1 MRIKKIYFNRLY
13 NQWKGEPLYV
23 EDGLRDDCLYVRIM
37 DVKYEDGSIN
47 TVTADFKDLNGYSY
61 SVLGE
66 TEYKKRLAIFKI
78 PLSILSN
85 NGIYEVDFSI
95 SYNSKD
101 TDKNYK
107 KTAIQTFEIVDA
119 IESDDEAIQNDPKY
133 PILTDLIN
141 QLADYKIDMTE
152 YPKKE
157 EVNEIID
164 LKFDD
169 FPIDKIIEK
178 IRKDGYITQDKVN
191 DILRDYVKKFDLGD
205 YAKRTDLNK
214 YVTYINFNNTL
225 NRYILKKTVEDNY
238 VLKENGK
245 QLSTHDFTDELYN
258 KLIDIDINNIEIDLH
273 EYQKIVDNNLDTD
286 NKEITK
292 AINELN
298 KKIPTKTSQLKND
311 SNYVARNE
319 LHKHNNIDILNNI
332 TYFDINKWNNKSDF
346 SGRYSDLEDLPKI
359 PSKVSELIN
368 DNNYVDDSYVIE
380 KIAEASL
387 SNKDVDLSAYA
398 TKNFVIDTLASDV
411 KNLTLVNSSAKVS
424 QNIIDYLNEIVK
436 YFLSNNTIKN
446 NKIKYYYILRG
457 KINPLDDEFQL
468 SVNDEFYTN
477 VSYISM
483 LNIEC
488 KTLTTFLFTN
498 EGMIR
503 LETPVETVVSGD
515 GTYINL
521 SVTELGSVYLN
532 NSNNSN
538 VNIDDVIQAI
548 ISDDKNNLSEF
559 KTYSNSM
566 IENRLL
572 EVNTDITEVS
582 DNLSGVG
589 NRVDYLEQRETYL
602 TESLKNIQVSSS
614 DIYIG
619 SDENIA
625 KDYKLW
631 INSEDTINSSEI
643 KENVQNLNTAL
654 NSIVGLDTDIKLDD
668 YITVKSVNEMTQ
680 TIGNIFNSLNL
691 EGSDL

>member
-47 TVTADFKDLNGYSY
+47 AVTADFKDLNGYSY

-66 TEYKKRLAIFKI
+66 TDYKKKLAIFKI

-85 NGIYEVDFSI
+85 NGIYEVNFSI

-101 TDKNYK
+101 TNKNYK

-141 QLADYKIDMTE
+141 QLANYKIDMTD

-157 EVNEIID
+157 EVDKIID
-164 LKFDD
+164 LRFDN
-169 FPIDKIIEK
+169 FPIDKIVEK
-178 IRKDGYITQDKVN
+178 IQEDGYITQEKVN
-191 DILRDYVKKFDLGD
+191 EILRDYVKKFDLGD
-205 YAKRTDLNK
+205 YAKRIDLNK
-214 YVTYINFNNTL
+214 YVPYITFNNAL
-225 NRYILKKTVEDNY
+225 DRYILKKTVEDNY

-245 QLSTHDFTDELYN
+245 QLSTHDFTDELYD
-258 KLIDIDINNIEIDLH
+258 KLVGIDINNIEVDLH
-273 EYQKIVDNNLDTD
+273 EYQKIVDNNLDTN

-292 AINELN
+292 AINEVN
-298 KKIPTKTSQLKND
+298 KKIPTKTSQLNND
-311 SNYVARNE
+311 SNYVN
-319 LHKHNNIDILNNI
+319 
-332 TYFDINKWNNKSDF
+332 
-346 SGRYSDLEDLPKI
+346 
-359 PSKVSELIN
+359 
-368 DNNYVDDSYVIE
+368 NNYVLK

-387 SNKDVDLSAYA
+387 PNKEVDLSAYA
-398 TKNFVIDTLASDV
+398 TKDFVIDNLSSDV
-411 KNLTLVNSSAKVS
+411 KNLTIVNSSAKVS

-436 YFLSNNTIKN
+436 CFLTNDTIRN

-457 KINPLDDEFQL
+457 KINPLDDEFKL
-468 SVNDEFYTN
+468 SVNDEYYTN

-488 KTLTTFLFTN
+488 KVLTTFLFAN

-503 LETPVETVVSGD
+503 LETPVETIVGGD
-515 GTYINL
+515 GVYINL
-521 SVTELGSVYLN
+521 SVAELGNVYLN
-532 NSNNSN
+532 NNNN
-538 VNIDDVIQAI
+538 NIDIDDIVQSI
-548 ISDDKNNLSEF
+548 ISDDRNNLSEF

-582 DNLSGVG
+582 DNLDGMG

-602 TESLKNIQVSSS
+602 TEALNNIHVSSS
-614 DIYIG
+614 DIYVEN
-619 SDENIA
+619 DEKIA
-625 KDYKLW
+625 NNYKLW
-631 INSEDTINSSEI
+631 INSEDMIDSSKI
-643 KENVQNLNTAL
+643 KENVQTLNTAL
-654 NSIVGLDTDIKLDD
+654 NSIVGLNTDIKLDD
-668 YITVKSVNEMTQ
+668 YVTVKSVNEMTQ

>member
-47 TVTADFKDLNGYSY
+47 AVTADFKDLNGYSY

-66 TEYKKRLAIFKI
+66 TDYKKRLAIFKI

-85 NGIYEVDFSI
+85 NGIYEVAFSI

-141 QLADYKIDMTE
+141 QLANYKIDMTA

-157 EVNEIID
+157 EVNEMID

-178 IRKDGYITQDKVN
+178 IQKDGYITQDKVN
-191 DILRDYVKKFDLGD
+191 EILRDYVKKFDLGD

-214 YVTYINFNNTL
+214 YVSYITFNNAL
-225 NRYILKKTVEDNY
+225 DRYILKKTVEDNY

-258 KLIDIDINNIEIDLH
+258 KLVGIDINNIEVDLH
-273 EYQKIVDNNLDTD
+273 EYQKIVDNNLDTN

-292 AINELN
+292 AINEVN
-298 KKIPTKTSQLKND
+298 KKIPTKTSQLNND

-319 LHKHNNIDILNNI
+319 LHNHNNMDILNNI

-368 DNNYVDDSYVIE
+368 DNNYVDDNYVIK

-387 SNKDVDLSAYA
+387 PDKEIDLSAYA
-398 TKNFVIDTLASDV
+398 TKDFVIDTLASDV
-411 KNLTLVNSSAKVS
+411 KNLTLVNSSARVS

-468 SVNDEFYTN
+468 SVNDEYYTN

-483 LNIEC
+483 LNIEY
-488 KTLTTFLFTN
+488 KILTTFLFAN
-498 EGMIR
+498 EGMMR
-503 LETPVETVVSGD
+503 LETPVETVVSSD

-619 SDENIA
+619 NDEEIA

-631 INSEDTINSSEI
+631 INSEDTINSSKI
-643 KENVQNLNTAL
+643 KENVQTLNTTL
-654 NSIVGLDTDIKLDD
+654 NSIVGLNTDIKLDD
-668 YITVKSVNEMTQ
+668 YVTVKSVNEMTQ
-680 TIGNIFNSLNL
+680 TIGDIFNSLNL

>member
-47 TVTADFKDLNGYSY
+47 AVTADFKDLNGYSY

-66 TEYKKRLAIFKI
+66 TDYKKRLAIFKI

-85 NGIYEVDFSI
+85 NGIYEVTFSI

-119 IESDDEAIQNDPKY
+119 IESDDEAIKNDPKY

-225 NRYILKKTVEDNY
+225 DRYILKKTVEDNY
-238 VLKENGK
+238 VLKESGK

-258 KLIDIDINNIEIDLH
+258 KLIDIDINNIEVDLH
-273 EYQKIVDNNLDTD
+273 EYQKIVDNNLETN

-292 AINELN
+292 AINEVN
-298 KKIPTKTSQLKND
+298 KKIPTKTSQLEND
-311 SNYVARNE
+311 SYYVVRNE
-319 LHKHNNIDILNNI
+319 LHNHNNIDVLNNI
-332 TYFDINKWNNKSDF
+332 TSSDINNWNNKSDF
-346 SGRYSDLEDLPKI
+346 SGRYNDLEGLPKI
-359 PSKVSELIN
+359 PSKVSELTN
-368 DNNYVDDSYVIE
+368 DNNYVNDNYVIR

-387 SNKDVDLSAYA
+387 NKDIDLSDYA

-436 YFLSNNTIKN
+436 CFLSNNTIKN

-483 LNIEC
+483 LNIEY
-488 KTLTTFLFTN
+488 KILTTFLFTN

-532 NSNNSN
+532 NNNNNSDN
-538 VNIDDVIQAI
+538 ANDVDADSIAQSI
-548 ISDDKNNLSEF
+548 ISDDSNNLSEL

-566 IENRLL
+566 IENKLL
-572 EVNTDITEVS
+572 DVNADITEVS
-582 DNLSGVG
+582 DNLSGVE

-602 TESLKNIQVSSS
+602 TESLDNIKNNLPQLSFNKNGELVV
-614 DIYIG
+614 
-619 SDENIA
+619 
-625 KDYKLW
+625 
-631 INSEDTINSSEI
+631 TINGVSKTFI
-643 KENVQNLNTAL
+643 PKE
-654 NSIVGLDTDIKLDD
+654 
-668 YITVKSVNEMTQ
+668 
-680 TIGNIFNSLNL
+680 
-691 EGSDL
+691 

>member
-66 TEYKKRLAIFKI
+66 TDYKKRLAIFKI

-85 NGIYEVDFSI
+85 NGIYEVAFSI

-225 NRYILKKTVEDNY
+225 DRYILKKTVEDNY

-258 KLIDIDINNIEIDLH
+258 KLIDIDINNIEVDLH
-273 EYQKIVDNNLDTD
+273 EYQKIVDNNLDTN

-332 TYFDINKWNNKSDF
+332 TSSDINKWNNKSDF
-346 SGRYSDLEDLPKI
+346 SGQYNDLEGLPKI
-359 PSKVSELIN
+359 PSKVSELTNDSNYVN
-368 DNNYVDDSYVIE
+368 DNYVTR
-380 KIAEASL
+380 KIAEAL
-387 SNKDVDLSAYA
+387 SNKDIDLSTYA
-398 TKNFVIDTLASDV
+398 TKDFVIDTLASDV

-436 YFLSNNTIKN
+436 CFLSNNTIKN

-468 SVNDEFYTN
+468 SVNDEYYTN

-488 KTLTTFLFTN
+488 KILTTFLFAN

-521 SVTELGSVYLN
+521 SITELGSVYLN
-532 NSNNSN
+532 NNNNNSDN
-538 VNIDDVIQAI
+538 ANDIDADSIAQSI
-548 ISDDKNNLSEF
+548 ISDDSNNLSEL

-566 IENRLL
+566 IENKLL
-572 EVNTDITEVS
+572 DVNADITEVS
-582 DNLSGVG
+582 DNLSGVE
-589 NRVDYLEQRETYL
+589 NRVDYLEKRETYL
-602 TESLKNIQVSSS
+602 TESLNNIKNLPQLSFNESGELVV
-614 DIYIG
+614 
-619 SDENIA
+619 
-625 KDYKLW
+625 
-631 INSEDTINSSEI
+631 TINGVSKTFI
-643 KENVQNLNTAL
+643 PKE
-654 NSIVGLDTDIKLDD
+654 
-668 YITVKSVNEMTQ
+668 
-680 TIGNIFNSLNL
+680 
-691 EGSDL
+691 

>member
-47 TVTADFKDLNGYSY
+47 AVTADFKDLNGYSY

-85 NGIYEVDFSI
+85 NGIYEVTFSI

-225 NRYILKKTVEDNY
+225 DRYILKKTVEDNY

-258 KLIDIDINNIEIDLH
+258 KLISIDINNIEIDLH
-273 EYQKIVDNNLDTD
+273 EYQKIVDNNLETN

-292 AINELN
+292 AINEVN
-298 KKIPTKTSQLKND
+298 KKIPTKTSQLNND
-311 SNYVARNE
+311 SNYVVRNE
-319 LHKHNNIDILNNI
+319 LHNHDNIDVLNNI
-332 TYFDINKWNNKSDF
+332 TSININKWNNKSDF
-346 SGRYSDLEDLPKI
+346 SGQYNDLEGLPKI

-368 DNNYVDDSYVIE
+368 DNNYVNDNYVIR

-387 SNKDVDLSAYA
+387 NKDIDLSAYA

-436 YFLSNNTIKN
+436 CFLSNNTIKN

-468 SVNDEFYTN
+468 SVNDEYYTN

-488 KTLTTFLFTN
+488 KVLTTFLFAN
-498 EGMIR
+498 EGMMR
-503 LETPVETVVSGD
+503 LETPIETVVSSD

-532 NSNNSN
+532 NNNNNSDN
-538 VNIDDVIQAI
+538 ANDVDADSIAQSI
-548 ISDDKNNLSEF
+548 ISDDSNNLSEL

-566 IENRLL
+566 IENKLL
-572 EVNTDITEVS
+572 DVNVDITEVS
-582 DNLSGVG
+582 DNLSGVE
-589 NRVDYLEQRETYL
+589 NRVDYLEKRETYL
-602 TESLKNIQVSSS
+602 TESLNNIKNLPQLSFNASGELIV
-614 DIYIG
+614 
-619 SDENIA
+619 
-625 KDYKLW
+625 
-631 INSEDTINSSEI
+631 TINGVSKTFVP
-643 KENVQNLNTAL
+643 KE
-654 NSIVGLDTDIKLDD
+654 
-668 YITVKSVNEMTQ
+668 
-680 TIGNIFNSLNL
+680 
-691 EGSDL
+691 

>member
-23 EDGLRDDCLYVRIM
+23 EDGLKDDCLYVRIM

-47 TVTADFKDLNGYSY
+47 AVTADFKDLNGYSY

-66 TEYKKRLAIFKI
+66 TDYKKRLAIFKI

-85 NGIYEVDFSI
+85 NGIYEVAFSI

-119 IESDDEAIQNDPKY
+119 IESDDEAIENDPKY

-152 YPKKE
+152 YPKRE
-157 EVNEIID
+157 EINEIID

-169 FPIDKIIEK
+169 FPIDKIIKK
-178 IRKDGYITQDKVN
+178 IQKDGYITQDKVN
-191 DILRDYVKKFDLGD
+191 EILRDYVKKFDLGD

-214 YVTYINFNNTL
+214 YVTYITFNNAL
-225 NRYILKKTVEDNY
+225 DRYILKKTVEDNY

-245 QLSTHDFTDELYN
+245 QLSTHDFTDELYD
-258 KLIDIDINNIEIDLH
+258 KLIGIDINNIEVDLH
-273 EYQKIVDNNLDTD
+273 EYQKIVDNNLDTN

-292 AINELN
+292 AINEVN
-298 KKIPTKTSQLKND
+298 KKIPTKTSQL
-311 SNYVARNE
+311 E
-319 LHKHNNIDILNNI
+319 
-332 TYFDINKWNNKSDF
+332 
-346 SGRYSDLEDLPKI
+346 
-359 PSKVSELIN
+359 N
-368 DNNYVDDSYVIE
+368 DNNYANNDYVIK

-387 SNKDVDLSAYA
+387 NKDIDLSAYA
-398 TKNFVIDTLASDV
+398 TKNFVIDNLASDV

-436 YFLSNNTIKN
+436 CFLTNDTIRN

-457 KINPLDDEFQL
+457 KINPLDDEFRL
-468 SVNDEFYTN
+468 SVNDEYYTN

-488 KTLTTFLFTN
+488 KVLTTFLFAN

-503 LETPVETVVSGD
+503 LESPVEAIIGGD
-515 GTYINL
+515 GIYINL
-521 SVTELGSVYLN
+521 SITELGSVYLN
-532 NSNNSN
+532 NNNN
-538 VNIDDVIQAI
+538 NINIDDVIQSI

-602 TESLKNIQVSSS
+602 TESLKNIQISSS

-619 SDENIA
+619 NDEEIA

-631 INSEDTINSSEI
+631 INSEDTIDSSKI
-643 KENVQNLNTAL
+643 KENVQTLNTTL
-654 NSIVGLDTDIKLDD
+654 NSIVGLNTDIKLDD
-668 YITVKSVNEMTQ
+668 YVTVKSVNEMTQ

>member
-47 TVTADFKDLNGYSY
+47 AVTADFKDLNGYSY

-66 TEYKKRLAIFKI
+66 TDYKKRLAIFKI

-141 QLADYKIDMTE
+141 QLANYKIDMTA

-157 EVNEIID
+157 EVNEMID

-178 IRKDGYITQDKVN
+178 IQKDGYITQDKVN
-191 DILRDYVKKFDLGD
+191 EILRDYVKKFDLGD
-205 YAKRTDLNK
+205 YAKRTDLSK

-225 NRYILKKTVEDNY
+225 DRYILKKTVEDNY

-258 KLIDIDINNIEIDLH
+258 KLIDIDINNIEVDLH
-273 EYQKIVDNNLDTD
+273 EYQKIVDNNLETN

-292 AINELN
+292 AINEVN
-298 KKIPTKTSQLKND
+298 KKIPTKTSQLEND
-311 SNYVARNE
+311 SYYVVRNE
-319 LHKHNNIDILNNI
+319 LHNHNNIDVLNNI
-332 TYFDINKWNNKSDF
+332 TSSDINNWNNKSDF
-346 SGRYSDLEDLPKI
+346 SGRYNDLEGLPKI
-359 PSKVSELIN
+359 PSKVSELTN
-368 DNNYVDDSYVIE
+368 DNNYVNDNYVTR

-387 SNKDVDLSAYA
+387 NKDIDLSAYA

-436 YFLSNNTIKN
+436 CFLSNNTIKN

-483 LNIEC
+483 LNIEY
-488 KTLTTFLFTN
+488 KILTTFLFTN

-532 NSNNSN
+532 NNNNNNSDN
-538 VNIDDVIQAI
+538 TNDVDADSIAQSI
-548 ISDDKNNLSEF
+548 ISDDSNNLSEL

-566 IENRLL
+566 IENKLL
-572 EVNTDITEVS
+572 DVNADITEVS
-582 DNLSGVG
+582 DNLSGVE
-589 NRVDYLEQRETYL
+589 NRVDYLEKRETYL
-602 TESLKNIQVSSS
+602 TESLDNIKNNLPQLSFN
-614 DIYIG
+614 
-619 SDENIA
+619 ENGE
-625 KDYKLW
+625 LVV
-631 INSEDTINSSEI
+631 TINGVSKTFVP
-643 KENVQNLNTAL
+643 KE
-654 NSIVGLDTDIKLDD
+654 
-668 YITVKSVNEMTQ
+668 
-680 TIGNIFNSLNL
+680 
-691 EGSDL
+691 

>member
-47 TVTADFKDLNGYSY
+47 AVTADFKDLNGYSY

-66 TEYKKRLAIFKI
+66 TDYKKKLAIFKI

-205 YAKRTDLNK
+205 YAKRTDLSK

-225 NRYILKKTVEDNY
+225 DRYILKKTVEDNY

-258 KLIDIDINNIEIDLH
+258 KLIDIDINNIEVDLH
-273 EYQKIVDNNLDTD
+273 EYQKIVDNNLDTN

-292 AINELN
+292 AINEVN
-298 KKIPTKTSQLKND
+298 KKIPTKTSQLEND
-311 SNYVARNE
+311 SNYVVRNE
-319 LHKHNNIDILNNI
+319 LHNHDNIDVLNNI
-332 TYFDINKWNNKSDF
+332 TSININKWNNKSDF
-346 SGRYSDLEDLPKI
+346 SGQYNDLEGLPKI

-368 DNNYVDDSYVIE
+368 DNNYVNDNYVIR

-387 SNKDVDLSAYA
+387 NKDIDLSAYA

-436 YFLSNNTIKN
+436 CFLSNNTIKN

-468 SVNDEFYTN
+468 SVNDEYYTN

-488 KTLTTFLFTN
+488 KILTTFLFAN
-498 EGMIR
+498 EGMMR

-532 NSNNSN
+532 NNNNNNSDN
-538 VNIDDVIQAI
+538 ANDVDADSIAQSI
-548 ISDDKNNLSEF
+548 ISDDSNNLSEL

-566 IENRLL
+566 IENKLL
-572 EVNTDITEVS
+572 DVNADITEVS
-582 DNLSGVG
+582 DNLSGVE
-589 NRVDYLEQRETYL
+589 NRVDYLEKRETYL
-602 TESLKNIQVSSS
+602 TESLNNIKNLPQLSFN
-614 DIYIG
+614 
-619 SDENIA
+619 ENGE
-625 KDYKLW
+625 LVV
-631 INSEDTINSSEI
+631 TINGVSKTFVP
-643 KENVQNLNTAL
+643 KE
-654 NSIVGLDTDIKLDD
+654 
-668 YITVKSVNEMTQ
+668 
-680 TIGNIFNSLNL
+680 
-691 EGSDL
+691 

>member
-47 TVTADFKDLNGYSY
+47 AVTADFKDLNGYSY

-85 NGIYEVDFSI
+85 NGIYEVNFSI

-101 TDKNYK
+101 TNKNYK

-119 IESDDEAIQNDPKY
+119 IESDDEAIENDPKY

-141 QLADYKIDMTE
+141 QLANYKIDMTE

-164 LKFDD
+164 LRFDN
-169 FPIDKIIEK
+169 FPIDKIVKK
-178 IRKDGYITQDKVN
+178 IQEDGYITQEKVN
-191 DILRDYVKKFDLGD
+191 EILRDYVKKFDLGD

-214 YVTYINFNNTL
+214 YITYINFNNTL
-225 NRYILKKTVEDNY
+225 DRYILKKTVEDNY
-238 VLKENGK
+238 VLKESGK

-258 KLIDIDINNIEIDLH
+258 KLISIDMNNIEIDLH
-273 EYQKIVDNNLDTD
+273 EYQKIVDNNLETN

-292 AINELN
+292 AINEVN

-311 SNYVARNE
+311 SNYVVKNE
-319 LHKHNNIDILNNI
+319 LHNHDNIDVLNNI
-332 TYFDINKWNNKSDF
+332 TSLDIDRWNNKSDF
-346 SGRYSDLEDLPKI
+346 SGQYNDLEGLPKI

-368 DNNYVDDSYVIE
+368 DNNYVNNDYVIK
-380 KIAEASL
+380 KITEASL
-387 SNKDVDLSAYA
+387 NKDVDLSAYA

-436 YFLSNNTIKN
+436 CFLTNNTIKN

-457 KINPLDDEFQL
+457 KINPTDDEFKL
-468 SVNDEFYTN
+468 SVNDEYYTN

-483 LNIEC
+483 LNIEY
-488 KTLTTFLFTN
+488 KVLTTFLFAN

-503 LETPVETVVSGD
+503 LESPVEAIVGGD
-515 GTYINL
+515 GVYINL
-521 SVTELGSVYLN
+521 SITELGSVYLN
-532 NSNNSN
+532 NNNN
-538 VNIDDVIQAI
+538 NTDATTVDDVIQSI
-548 ISDDKNNLSEF
+548 ISDDRNNLSEF

-572 EVNTDITEVS
+572 EVNADITEVS

-589 NRVDYLEQRETYL
+589 SRVDYLEKRETYL
-602 TESLKNIQVSSS
+602 TESLNTIKNSSQLS
-614 DIYIG
+614 FN
-619 SDENIA
+619 ENGE
-625 KDYKLW
+625 LVV
-631 INSEDTINSSEI
+631 TINGVS
-643 KENVQNLNTAL
+643 KTFVPK
-654 NSIVGLDTDIKLDD
+654 G
-668 YITVKSVNEMTQ
+668 
-680 TIGNIFNSLNL
+680 
-691 EGSDL
+691 

>member
-47 TVTADFKDLNGYSY
+47 AVTADFKDLNGYSY

-66 TEYKKRLAIFKI
+66 TDYKKRLAIFKI

-85 NGIYEVDFSI
+85 NGVYEVDFSI

-225 NRYILKKTVEDNY
+225 DRYILKKTVEDNY

-258 KLIDIDINNIEIDLH
+258 KLIDIDINNIKVDLH
-273 EYQKIVDNNLDTD
+273 EYQKIVDNNLETN

-319 LHKHNNIDILNNI
+319 LHKHNNMDILNNI
-332 TYFDINKWNNKSDF
+332 TYFDINNWNNKSDF
-346 SGRYSDLEDLPKI
+346 SGRYNDLEGLPKI
-359 PSKVSELIN
+359 PSKVSELTN
-368 DNNYVDDSYVIE
+368 DNNYVNDNYVIR

-387 SNKDVDLSAYA
+387 NKDIDLSDYA

-436 YFLSNNTIKN
+436 CFLTNNTIKN

-488 KTLTTFLFTN
+488 KVLTTFLFAN
-498 EGMIR
+498 EGMMR

-532 NSNNSN
+532 NNNNNSDN
-538 VNIDDVIQAI
+538 ANDVDADSIAQSI
-548 ISDDKNNLSEF
+548 ISDDSNNLSEL

-566 IENRLL
+566 IENKLL
-572 EVNTDITEVS
+572 DVNADIMEVS
-582 DNLSGVG
+582 DNLSGVE

-602 TESLKNIQVSSS
+602 TESLNNVKNNLPQLSFN
-614 DIYIG
+614 
-619 SDENIA
+619 ENGE
-625 KDYKLW
+625 LVV
-631 INSEDTINSSEI
+631 TINGVSKTFVP
-643 KENVQNLNTAL
+643 KE
-654 NSIVGLDTDIKLDD
+654 
-668 YITVKSVNEMTQ
+668 
-680 TIGNIFNSLNL
+680 
-691 EGSDL
+691 

>member
-47 TVTADFKDLNGYSY
+47 AVTADFKDLNGYSY

-66 TEYKKRLAIFKI
+66 TDYKKRLAIFKI

-85 NGIYEVDFSI
+85 NGVYEVDFSI

-225 NRYILKKTVEDNY
+225 DRYILKKTVEDNY

-258 KLIDIDINNIEIDLH
+258 KLIGIDINNIEVDLH
-273 EYQKIVDNNLDTD
+273 EYQKIVDNNLETN

-319 LHKHNNIDILNNI
+319 LHKHNNMDILNNI
-332 TYFDINKWNNKSDF
+332 TYFDINNWNNKSDF
-346 SGRYSDLEDLPKI
+346 SGRYNDLEGLPKI
-359 PSKVSELIN
+359 PSKVSELTN
-368 DNNYVDDSYVIE
+368 DNNYVNDNYVIR

-387 SNKDVDLSAYA
+387 NKDIDLSDYA

-436 YFLSNNTIKN
+436 CFLTNNTIKN

-488 KTLTTFLFTN
+488 KVLTTFLFAN
-498 EGMIR
+498 EGMMR

-532 NSNNSN
+532 NNNNNSDN
-538 VNIDDVIQAI
+538 ANDVDADSIAQSI
-548 ISDDKNNLSEF
+548 ISDDSNNLSEL

-566 IENRLL
+566 IENKLL
-572 EVNTDITEVS
+572 DVNADIMEVS
-582 DNLSGVG
+582 DNLSGVE

-602 TESLKNIQVSSS
+602 TESLNNVKNNLPQLSFN
-614 DIYIG
+614 
-619 SDENIA
+619 ENGE
-625 KDYKLW
+625 LVV
-631 INSEDTINSSEI
+631 TINGVSKTFVP
-643 KENVQNLNTAL
+643 KE
-654 NSIVGLDTDIKLDD
+654 
-668 YITVKSVNEMTQ
+668 
-680 TIGNIFNSLNL
+680 
-691 EGSDL
+691 

>member
-23 EDGLRDDCLYVRIM
+23 EDGLRDDCLYIRIM
-37 DVKYEDGSIN
+37 DVKYENGSIN
-47 TVTADFKDLNGYSY
+47 AVTADFKDLNGYSY

-66 TEYKKRLAIFKI
+66 TNYKKKLAIFKI

-119 IESDDEAIQNDPKY
+119 IESDDEVIKNDPRY

-141 QLADYKIDMTE
+141 QLANYKIDMTA

-157 EVNEIID
+157 EVSEMID
-164 LKFDD
+164 LKLDD

-191 DILRDYVKKFDLGD
+191 EILRDYVKKFDLGG

-214 YVTYINFNNTL
+214 YITYITFNNTL
-225 NRYILKKTVEDNY
+225 DRYILKKTVEDNY
-238 VLKENGK
+238 VLKESGK

-258 KLIDIDINNIEIDLH
+258 KLIGIDINNIEIDLH
-273 EYQKIVDNNLDTD
+273 EYQKIVDNNLDTN

-292 AINELN
+292 AINEVN
-298 KKIPTKTSQLKND
+298 KKIPTKTSQLNND
-311 SNYVARNE
+311 SNYVVRNE
-319 LHKHNNIDILNNI
+319 LHNHDNIDVLNNI
-332 TYFDINKWNNKSDF
+332 TSIDINKWNNKSDF
-346 SGRYSDLEDLPKI
+346 SGQYNDIKGLPKI
-359 PSKVSELIN
+359 PSKVSELTN
-368 DNNYVDDSYVIE
+368 DNNYVNDDYVIK

-398 TKNFVIDTLASDV
+398 TKDFVIDTLASDV
-411 KNLTLVNSSAKVS
+411 KNLTLVNSSARVS
-424 QNIIDYLNEIVK
+424 QNIIDYLKEIVK
-436 YFLSNNTIKN
+436 CFLSNNTIKN

-468 SVNDEFYTN
+468 SINDEYYTN

-488 KTLTTFLFTN
+488 KTLTTFLFAN

-503 LETPVETVVSGD
+503 LETPVETVVSSD

-532 NSNNSN
+532 NSNNSDN
-538 VNIDDVIQAI
+538 ANDVDADSIAQSI
-548 ISDDKNNLSEF
+548 ISDDSNNLSEL

-566 IENRLL
+566 IENKLL
-572 EVNTDITEVS
+572 DVNADITEVS
-582 DNLSGVG
+582 DNLSGVE

-602 TESLKNIQVSSS
+602 TESLNNIKNLPQLSFNESGELVV
-614 DIYIG
+614 
-619 SDENIA
+619 
-625 KDYKLW
+625 
-631 INSEDTINSSEI
+631 TINGVSKTFI
-643 KENVQNLNTAL
+643 PKE
-654 NSIVGLDTDIKLDD
+654 
-668 YITVKSVNEMTQ
+668 
-680 TIGNIFNSLNL
+680 
-691 EGSDL
+691 

>member
-47 TVTADFKDLNGYSY
+47 AVTADFKDLNGYSY

-66 TEYKKRLAIFKI
+66 TNYKKRLAIFKI

-141 QLADYKIDMTE
+141 QLADYKIDMTA

-225 NRYILKKTVEDNY
+225 DRYILKKTVEDNY
-238 VLKENGK
+238 VLKESGK

-258 KLIDIDINNIEIDLH
+258 KLIGIDINNIEIDLH
-273 EYQKIVDNNLDTD
+273 EYQKIVDNNLETN

-319 LHKHNNIDILNNI
+319 LHKHNNMDILNNI

-368 DNNYVDDSYVIE
+368 DNNYVDDNYVIK

-387 SNKDVDLSAYA
+387 NKDIDLSDYA

-436 YFLSNNTIKN
+436 CFLSNNTIKN

-468 SVNDEFYTN
+468 SVNDEYYTN

-483 LNIEC
+483 LNIEY
-488 KTLTTFLFTN
+488 KILTTFLFAN
-498 EGMIR
+498 EGMMR

-532 NSNNSN
+532 NNNNNNSDN
-538 VNIDDVIQAI
+538 ANDVDADSIAQSI
-548 ISDDKNNLSEF
+548 ISDDSNNLSEL

-566 IENRLL
+566 IENKLL
-572 EVNTDITEVS
+572 DVNADITEVS
-582 DNLSGVG
+582 DNLSGVE

-602 TESLKNIQVSSS
+602 TESLNNIKNLPQLSFNESGELVV
-614 DIYIG
+614 
-619 SDENIA
+619 
-625 KDYKLW
+625 
-631 INSEDTINSSEI
+631 TINGVSKTFVPKSE
-643 KENVQNLNTAL
+643 
-654 NSIVGLDTDIKLDD
+654 
-668 YITVKSVNEMTQ
+668 
-680 TIGNIFNSLNL
+680 
-691 EGSDL
+691 

>member
-47 TVTADFKDLNGYSY
+47 AVTADFKDLNGYSY

-66 TEYKKRLAIFKI
+66 TDYKKRLAIFKI

-85 NGIYEVDFSI
+85 NGIYEVGFSI

-119 IESDDEAIQNDPKY
+119 IESDDEAIKNDPKY

-141 QLADYKIDMTE
+141 QLANYKIDMTA

-157 EVNEIID
+157 EVNEMID
-164 LKFDD
+164 LKLDD

-178 IRKDGYITQDKVN
+178 IQEDGYITQDKVN
-191 DILRDYVKKFDLGD
+191 EILRDYVKKFDLGD

-214 YVTYINFNNTL
+214 YITYITFNNTL
-225 NRYILKKTVEDNY
+225 DRYILKKTVEDNY
-238 VLKENGK
+238 VLKESGK

-273 EYQKIVDNNLDTD
+273 EYQKIVDNNLDTN

-292 AINELN
+292 AINEVN
-298 KKIPTKTSQLKND
+298 KKIPTKTSQLNND
-311 SNYVARNE
+311 SNYVVRNE
-319 LHKHNNIDILNNI
+319 LHNHDNIDVLNNI
-332 TYFDINKWNNKSDF
+332 TSIDINKWNNKSDF
-346 SGRYSDLEDLPKI
+346 SGQYNDLKGLPKI
-359 PSKVSELIN
+359 PSKVSELTN
-368 DNNYVDDSYVIE
+368 DNNYVNDDYVIK

-387 SNKDVDLSAYA
+387 SNKDIDLSAYA
-398 TKNFVIDTLASDV
+398 TKDFVIDTLASDV
-411 KNLTLVNSSAKVS
+411 KNLTLVNSGARVS

-436 YFLSNNTIKN
+436 CFLSNNTIKN

-468 SVNDEFYTN
+468 SVNDEYYTN

-488 KTLTTFLFTN
+488 KTLTTFLFAN

-503 LETPVETVVSGD
+503 LETPVETVVSSD

-532 NSNNSN
+532 NNNNSDN
-538 VNIDDVIQAI
+538 ANDVDADSIAQSI
-548 ISDDKNNLSEF
+548 ISDDSNNLSEL

-566 IENRLL
+566 IENKLL
-572 EVNTDITEVS
+572 DVNADITEVS
-582 DNLSGVG
+582 DNLSGVE

-602 TESLKNIQVSSS
+602 TESLNNIKNLPQLSFN
-614 DIYIG
+614 
-619 SDENIA
+619 ENGE
-625 KDYKLW
+625 LVV
-631 INSEDTINSSEI
+631 TINGVSKIFVPKSE
-643 KENVQNLNTAL
+643 
-654 NSIVGLDTDIKLDD
+654 
-668 YITVKSVNEMTQ
+668 
-680 TIGNIFNSLNL
+680 
-691 EGSDL
+691 

>member
-23 EDGLRDDCLYVRIM
+23 EDGLRDDCLYIRIM

-47 TVTADFKDLNGYSY
+47 AVTADFKDLNGYSY

-85 NGIYEVDFSI
+85 NGIYEVAFSI

-119 IESDDEAIQNDPKY
+119 IESDDEAIKNDPKY

-225 NRYILKKTVEDNY
+225 DRYILKKTVEDNY
-238 VLKENGK
+238 VLKESGK

-258 KLIDIDINNIEIDLH
+258 KLIDIDINNIEVDLH
-273 EYQKIVDNNLDTD
+273 EYQKIVDNNLDTN

-292 AINELN
+292 AINEVN
-298 KKIPTKTSQLKND
+298 KKIPTKTSQLEND
-311 SNYVARNE
+311 SYYVVRNE
-319 LHKHNNIDILNNI
+319 LHNHNNIDVLNNI
-332 TYFDINKWNNKSDF
+332 TSSNINNWNNKSDF
-346 SGRYSDLEDLPKI
+346 SGRYNDLEGLPKI
-359 PSKVSELIN
+359 PSKVSELTN
-368 DNNYVDDSYVIE
+368 DNNYVNDNYVIR

-387 SNKDVDLSAYA
+387 NKDIDLSDYA

-424 QNIIDYLNEIVK
+424 QNIIDYLNEIIK
-436 YFLSNNTIKN
+436 CFLSNNTIKN

-483 LNIEC
+483 LNIEY
-488 KTLTTFLFTN
+488 KILTTFLFTN

-532 NSNNSN
+532 NNNNNSDN
-538 VNIDDVIQAI
+538 ANDVDADSIAQSI
-548 ISDDKNNLSEF
+548 ISDDSNNLSEL

-566 IENRLL
+566 IENKLL
-572 EVNTDITEVS
+572 DVNADITEVS
-582 DNLSGVG
+582 DNLSGVE

-602 TESLKNIQVSSS
+602 TESLDNIKNNLPQLSFNKNGELVV
-614 DIYIG
+614 
-619 SDENIA
+619 
-625 KDYKLW
+625 
-631 INSEDTINSSEI
+631 TINGVSKTFI
-643 KENVQNLNTAL
+643 PKE
-654 NSIVGLDTDIKLDD
+654 
-668 YITVKSVNEMTQ
+668 
-680 TIGNIFNSLNL
+680 
-691 EGSDL
+691 